1 MVELARK
8 VARIVRALSSRSY
21 ATVRRRFFRRGRDE
35 TASSGFTDPGTPE
48 VLRLVLGRAE
58 RARALGTRWAEDVAF
73 ENPALLAGRVV
84 KTVDLSAKNHQHKSA
99 EHAYTAAHP

>member
-1 MVELARK
+1 M
-8 VARIVRALSSRSY
+8 
-21 ATVRRRFFRRGRDE
+21 
-35 TASSGFTDPGTPE
+35 
-48 VLRLVLGRAE
+48 LGRAE